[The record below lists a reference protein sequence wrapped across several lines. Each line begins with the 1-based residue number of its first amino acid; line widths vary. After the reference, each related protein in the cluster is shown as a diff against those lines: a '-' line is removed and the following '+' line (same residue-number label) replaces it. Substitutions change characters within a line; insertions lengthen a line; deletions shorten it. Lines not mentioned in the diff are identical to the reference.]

1 MPSWRRVIVSGS
13 DSSLNSLFVTNYVTG
28 SFTGSF
34 TGSLLGTA
42 SYANLALTAS
52 YFSGSISNAVSSSY
66 ALSSSYSL
74 TASYALSV
82 LGGVGGAFPYTGS
95 AGISGSLIITGSTSI
110 SGTINVNSP
119 NVTLG
124 QFVGNQNGYV
134 EFSVRNTSTGI
145 SASGDIAV
153 YADTGTVIN
162 NYIDLGINN
171 SNLAS
176 DYFYSGTNFGNALD
190 AYLYNVGGNLRIGNA
205 TSTAPFSQSLFL
217 FSNPA
222 AFPDIT
228 ITGSR
233 VGIQKTGS
241 LAASLDVNG
250 TLLVATSSIVL
261 SGSQAGVLFN
271 QTISQSVGVS
281 GSSIYGVNITPSF
294 FNTNSSQTQ
303 TALRV
308 LASFTGSA
316 SGSNTT
322 NRIVDFGSVSAGSQL
337 TVTDQTS
344 GSIYMVNDVSGLPI
358 IEATS
363 DWSVNMYNYPN
374 VVFRKTGSAII
385 ISGSLLVSG
394 GITGSMYG
402 TASYAVTAAY
412 AMNAGGG
419 SGAGFPYSGS
429 AVITG
434 SLLVSGSGNA
444 FIVSGSQLITGNLT
458 VSGTLY
464 AQNMVTVTQSILTN
478 YIVTGSLNLSGSLIV
493 TGSAAFANGVD
504 SLAIVGGRI
513 SVSASAA
520 PSGGMVLTATSP
532 TTATWQHT
540 LNNNISVVVSTG
552 SIGFNADAY
561 LTGSF
566 IVFPSTPIVGTT
578 YKLKF
583 DVTKTAVGT
592 ATPILTIRTGTTGT
606 MSDTARLV
614 FTFGAG
620 TAVADNGVFE
630 VILAFRTAGTAAT
643 IVGNATLLNNL
654 TTTGLSN
661 AIKARTS
668 ASVTFDATSA
678 SFGIGASYN
687 GGTAATHS
695 VQFTYA
701 EGEV

>member
-1 MPSWRRVIVSGS
+1 MPSWRKVIVSGS

-95 AGISGSLIITGSTSI
+95 AGISG
-110 SGTINVNSP
+110 
-119 NVTLG
+119 
-124 QFVGNQNGYV
+124 
-134 EFSVRNTSTGI
+134 
-145 SASGDIAV
+145 
-153 YADTGTVIN
+153 
-162 NYIDLGINN
+162 
-171 SNLAS
+171 
-176 DYFYSGTNFGNALD
+176 
-190 AYLYNVGGNLRIGNA
+190 
-205 TSTAPFSQSLFL
+205 
-217 FSNPA
+217 
-222 AFPDIT
+222 
-228 ITGSR
+228 
-233 VGIQKTGS
+233 
-241 LAASLDVNG
+241 

-294 FNTNSSQTQ
+294 FNTTSSQTQ

-493 TGSAAFANGVD
+493 TGSQITTQGSSFNGPFTGSYVDGLLLDYNPSLGQGRISVGPNDSVGFYNNTGVTAVLIASIPVSGGID
-504 SLAIVGGRI
+504 SLAIVGGRV

-532 TTATWQHT
+532 TTATWKHT

-566 IVFPSTPIVGTT
+566 IVFPSTPIVGAT

-661 AIKARTS
+661 SIKARTS

-695 VQFTYA
+695 VQFVYA